1 MLTLPKK
8 PGRAYRAPTPT
19 RSGVFNSVFRFVK
32 NSRYVT
38 AKMFGLLA
46 LLLLTVAAPAANA
59 DNAAPKVA
67 LASSLTVYEG
77 DLVTLDASKSSDKE
91 DKTKLKY
98 GWLQIKGQRVA
109 LANKNTAKPTFKAP
123 VIVALKNK
131 AKQAIQLTF
140 NVTVKDTKGKASS
153 KKIVVTVKP
162 LGATFAVDKL
172 SVVQGGAVSASV
184 NSIVGGT
191 KPYKIS
197 FVWGDA
203 AKPEVSTLAGKT
215 NTKKLTHSYSSAGTY
230 KLVITLTDG
239 KKVVRTQSF
248 TITVTAAIADLVGV
262 LTLSKDAVSFNT
274 AAELKVDITG
284 GTGPYTID
292 YDWGDGKSESFPLAA
307 GIVTKTAT
315 HFYELVN
322 TYAITVKI
330 TDAKGAVQSYKR
342 SVTIIP
348 VAADPLVPCNP

>member
-1 MLTLPKK
+1 MLPLLKK
-8 PGRAYRAPTPT
+8 PGRAYRAPSSS
-19 RSGVFNSVFRFVK
+19 RSGFFNSVFRFVK
-32 NSRYVT
+32 NSRYVA

-46 LLLLTVAAPAANA
+46 LLLLTIAAPAANA
-59 DNAAPKVA
+59 ANAAPKVV

-98 GWLQIKGQRVA
+98 GWLQSKGQRVV
-109 LANKNTAKPTFKAP
+109 LAKNTTAKPTFKAP
-123 VIVALKNK
+123 VIVASKNK

-153 KKIVVTVKP
+153 KKTVVTVKP

-191 KPYKIS
+191 KPYTVS
-197 FVWGDA
+197 FKWGDG
-203 AKPEVSTLAGKT
+203 KSEPFKLAGNT
-215 NTKKLTHSYSSAGTY
+215 NSKKQNHSYSSLGTY
-230 KLVITLTDG
+230 DLVITLADG

-248 TITVTAAIADLVGV
+248 KITVTAAIADLAGV

-284 GTGPYTID
+284 GTGSYTID

-307 GIVTKTAT
+307 GIVSKTAK

>member
-8 PGRAYRAPTPT
+8 PGRAYRAPSSS
-19 RSGVFNSVFRFVK
+19 RSGFFNSVFRFVK

-38 AKMFGLLA
+38 AKIFGLLA
-46 LLLLTVAAPAANA
+46 LLLLTIAAPAV
-59 DNAAPKVA
+59 NAANTPPKVV

-91 DKTKLKY
+91 DKAKLKY
-98 GWLQIKGQRVA
+98 GWLQSKGQRVV
-109 LANKNTAKPTFKAP
+109 LAKNTTAKPTFKAP
-123 VIVALKNK
+123 VIIAVKNK
-131 AKQAIQLTF
+131 AKQAIKLTF
-140 NVTVKDTKGKASS
+140 NVTVKDTKGKTSS
-153 KKIVVTVKP
+153 KKTVVTVKP

-184 NSIVGGT
+184 TSIVGGT
-191 KPYKIS
+191 KPYKVS

-203 AKPEVSTLAGKT
+203 SASEVSTLTGNI
-215 NTKKLTHSYSSAGTY
+215 NTKKLNHSYSSAGTY
-230 KLVITLTDG
+230 PLVITLTDG

-248 TITVTAAIADLVGV
+248 TIIVTAAIADLVGA
-262 LTLSKDAVSFNT
+262 LTLSKDSVSFNT

-292 YDWGDGKSESFPLAA
+292 YDWGDGKSDSFPLAA

-330 TDAKGAVQSYKR
+330 TDAKGVVQSYPR